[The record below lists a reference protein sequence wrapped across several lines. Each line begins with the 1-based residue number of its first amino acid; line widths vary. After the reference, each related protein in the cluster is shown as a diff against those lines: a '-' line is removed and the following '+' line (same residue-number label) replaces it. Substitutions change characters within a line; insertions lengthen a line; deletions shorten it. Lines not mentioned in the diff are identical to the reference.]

1 MLKPCRMPRL
11 AAASSAACVLLSA
24 LHAPLAAQQ
33 QAESP
38 SVATAGLDVFVATGA
53 DSAIAVWLSGATFD
67 TPATRA
73 SLGQGFARMAEQR
86 GPMLGYDVVRVF
98 PIGTHVRRVYAVL
111 HYEEGPGYLNLE
123 LYRTAGGWV
132 TQAVEFN
139 ADPGEVFPPG
149 LLEP

>member
-86 GPMLGYDVVRVF
+86 GPM
-98 PIGTHVRRVYAVL
+98 RVYAVL

>member
-1 MLKPCRMPRL
+1 MLKPCGMPRL
-11 AAASSAACVLLSA
+11 AAASSAACVLFGALSA
-24 LHAPLAAQQ
+24 PLVAQE
-33 QAESP
+33 QAESL
-38 SVATAGLDVFVATGA
+38 SVATAGLDVFVASGA

-67 TPATRA
+67 TLATRA

-86 GPMLGYDVVRVF
+86 GPMLGYDVVRVL

-111 HYEEGPGYLNLE
+111 HYEEGPGYLYLE
-123 LYRTAGGWV
+123 LFRTPGGWV

-139 ADPGEVFPPG
+139 AVSEEVFPPG

>member
-1 MLKPCRMPRL
+1 MLKPCRWIESVMAGVLL
-11 AAASSAACVLLSA
+11 AALN
-24 LHAPLAAQQ
+24 APLAAQQ

-38 SVATAGLDVFVATGA
+38 SVATAGLEVFLTAGA
-53 DSAIAVWLSGATFD
+53 DSAIAVWLGGATFD

-73 SLGQGFARMAEQR
+73 TLGQGFARMAEQR
-86 GPMLGYDVVRVF
+86 GRMLGYDVVRVL

-111 HYEEGPGYLNLE
+111 HYEEAPAYLYLE
-123 LYRTAGGWV
+123 LYRAPGGWV

-139 ADPGEVFPPG
+139 ADPGDVFPPG